1 MSPHHTSP
9 TRLPIPS
16 ELEPFSES
24 AWIEVVRSMDEVY
37 NELLQYEVV
46 LEQKNSELEESQQF
60 IFSILTSMS
69 DLLVVCDRNGMIEE
83 VNQSLLTF
91 TGKTEQE
98 MKGAKLDSLFADAAG
113 CATAKRMISSL
124 TTEPANDVE
133 LQFRTRDGNST
144 PVALNFTPRL
154 SSAKK
159 RLGVVITGRPLGE
172 LRRAYHKLREAHDE
186 LKRTQQ
192 QLLQSEKMASLGKLV
207 AGVAHELNNPISFV
221 LGNMHAMQRYTP
233 RLKRYLDA
241 IHDGEPREVL
251 EKLRTELRIDHILDD
266 LQPLLDGSVEGAERT
281 RVIVDGLK
289 RFSAADR
296 DESIEFNLAE
306 TIERSVHWVTRA
318 TPTHF
323 RVQIDLPKDMPFFG
337 SPGQIQQVITNLV
350 LNASDATEKL
360 PDPLLIITAEV
371 VGEVLC
377 IRFRDNGPGISE
389 QVMSKIF
396 DPFYTT
402 KPVGKGTGLG
412 LSISYGIIERHG
424 GQLSASNLEG
434 GGAEFKLCLPR
445 AKRNQSGK

>member
-1 MSPHHTSP
+1 MTTRQTPS
-9 TRLPIPS
+9 RLPAPS
-16 ELEPFSES
+16 EMDPFSES
-24 AWIEVVRSMDEVY
+24 AWIDVVRSMDEVY

-69 DLLVVCDRNGMIEE
+69 DLLVVCDRNGVIEE
-83 VNQSLLTF
+83 VNHSLLTF

-98 MKGAKLDSLFADAAG
+98 LKGAKLSSLFADEND
-113 CATAKRMISSL
+113 CSTAKRVISSL

-133 LQFRTRDGNST
+133 LQFRTRQGNAT

-154 SSAKK
+154 SATQKL
-159 RLGVVITGRPLGE
+159 LGVVITGRPLGE
-172 LRRAYHKLREAHDE
+172 LRRAYHKLREAHDQ

-233 RLKRYLDA
+233 RFKRYLDA
-241 IHDGEPREVL
+241 IHSGATREEL
-251 EKLRTELRIDHILDD
+251 EKLRAELRIDHILND
-266 LQPLLDGSVEGAERT
+266 LAPLLTGAVEGAERT
-281 RVIVDGLK
+281 RDIVDGLK

-296 DESIEFNLAE
+296 DENIEFNLAE
-306 TIERSVHWVTRA
+306 TIERTVHWVTRA
-318 TPTHF
+318 APTNF
-323 RVQIDLPKDMPFFG
+323 RVVIDVPKEMPFYG

-350 LNASDATEKL
+350 QNASDATENL
-360 PDPLLIITAEV
+360 PDPMLTITAKAD
-371 VGEVLC
+371 GEGIC
-377 IRFRDNGPGISE
+377 ILFRDNGPGISE
-389 QVMSKIF
+389 QAMGKIF

-424 GQLSASNLEG
+424 GRLSVSNAPD
-434 GGAEFKLCLPR
+434 GGAEFKLCLLR
-445 AKRNQSGK
+445 SNRR

>member
-1 MSPHHTSP
+1 M
-9 TRLPIPS
+9 
-16 ELEPFSES
+16 EPFSES

-46 LEQKNSELEESQQF
+46 LEQKNTELEESQQF
-60 IFSILTSMS
+60 IYSILTSMS
-69 DLLVVCDRNGMIEE
+69 DLLVVCDRNGVIEE
-83 VNQSLLTF
+83 VNHSLLAF

-98 MKGAKLDSLFADAAG
+98 LKGAKLSSLFAEESACAA
-113 CATAKRMISSL
+113 AKRVISGL

-133 LQFRTRDGNST
+133 LQFRTVDGSAM

-154 SSAKK
+154 SKA
-159 RLGVVITGRPLGE
+159 RRLLGVVITGRPVGE
-172 LRRAYHKLREAHDE
+172 LRRAYHKLREAHEE

-221 LGNMHAMQRYTP
+221 LGNVHAMQRYTP

-241 IHDGEPREVL
+241 VHNNAAQQSL
-251 EKLRTELRIDHILDD
+251 EKLRSELHIDRMLDD
-266 LQPLLDGSVEGAERT
+266 LAPLLAGAVEGAERT
-281 RVIVDGLK
+281 RDIVDGLK

-296 DESIEFNLAE
+296 NENLEFNLAE

-318 TPTHF
+318 TPVNF
-323 RVQIDLPKDMPFFG
+323 RVTMQIPKEIPCFG
-337 SPGQIQQVITNLV
+337 SPGQIQQVIINLV
-350 LNASDATEKL
+350 QNASDATESQPEPALTISANVDDEKIVIL
-360 PDPLLIITAEV
+360 
-371 VGEVLC
+371 
-377 IRFRDNGPGISE
+377 FRDNGPGISE
-389 QVMSKIF
+389 PAMSKIF

-424 GQLSASNLEG
+424 GELSASNAPE

-445 AKRNQSGK
+445 SIRR

>member
-1 MSPHHTSP
+1 MSTRKEQPG
-9 TRLPIPS
+9 RLPLPN
-16 ELEPFSES
+16 ELDPFSES
-24 AWIEVVRSMDEVY
+24 AWIDVVRSMDEVY

-69 DLLVVCDRNGMIEE
+69 DLLVVCDRNGVIEE
-83 VNQSLLTF
+83 VNHSLLAF

-98 MKGAKLDSLFADAAG
+98 MKGAKLSSLFADEND
-113 CATAKRMISSL
+113 CMIAKRVISSL

-144 PVALNFTPRL
+144 PVALNFTPRM
-154 SSAKK
+154 SATQKL
-159 RLGVVITGRPLGE
+159 LGVVITGRPVGE
-172 LRRAYHKLREAHDE
+172 LRRAYHKLREAHDQ

-233 RLKRYLDA
+233 RFKNYLDA
-241 IHDGEPREVL
+241 IHKGASREEL
-251 EKLRTELRIDHILDD
+251 AKMRAELRIDHILDD
-266 LQPLLDGSVEGAERT
+266 LAPLLTGAVEGAERT
-281 RVIVDGLK
+281 RDIVDGLK

-296 DESIEFNLAE
+296 DENIEFNLAE
-306 TIERSVHWVTRA
+306 IIERSVHWVTRA
-318 TPTHF
+318 TPMNF
-323 RVQIDLPKDMPFFG
+323 NVQMDMPKEILFFG

-350 LNASDATEKL
+350 QNASDATENMQEPAL
-360 PDPLLIITAEV
+360 TITANEDEE
-371 VGEVLC
+371 GIC
-377 IRFRDNGPGISE
+377 ILFRDNGPGISD
-389 QVMSKIF
+389 QSMSKIF

-424 GQLSASNLEG
+424 GHLSVSNAPE
-434 GGAEFKLCLPR
+434 GGAEFKLCLPNTNR
-445 AKRNQSGK
+445 K

>member
-1 MSPHHTSP
+1 MSPHHTTP

-16 ELEPFSES
+16 ELDPFSES

-69 DLLVVCDRNGMIEE
+69 DLLVVCDRNGVIEE

-91 TGKTEQE
+91 TGKTEKE
-98 MKGAKLDSLFADAAG
+98 MKGAKLDSLFADDAACG
-113 CATAKRMISSL
+113 AAKRMISGL

-241 IHDGEPREVL
+241 
-251 EKLRTELRIDHILDD
+251 
-266 LQPLLDGSVEGAERT
+266 
-281 RVIVDGLK
+281 
-289 RFSAADR
+289 
-296 DESIEFNLAE
+296 
-306 TIERSVHWVTRA
+306 RSCA
-318 TPTHF
+318 P
-323 RVQIDLPKDMPFFG
+323 
-337 SPGQIQQVITNLV
+337 SC
-350 LNASDATEKL
+350 A
-360 PDPLLIITAEV
+360 LIIFWTICSPCWTGRWKGQSARALSWTA
-371 VGEVLC
+371 
-377 IRFRDNGPGISE
+377 
-389 QVMSKIF
+389 
-396 DPFYTT
+396 
-402 KPVGKGTGLG
+402 
-412 LSISYGIIERHG
+412 
-424 GQLSASNLEG
+424 
-434 GGAEFKLCLPR
+434 
-445 AKRNQSGK
+445 

>member
-1 MSPHHTSP
+1 
-9 TRLPIPS
+9 
-16 ELEPFSES
+16 
-24 AWIEVVRSMDEVY
+24 MDEVY

-69 DLLVVCDRNGMIEE
+69 DLLVVCDRNGVIEE
-83 VNQSLLTF
+83 VNQSLLAF
-91 TGKTEQE
+91 TGKTEPE
-98 MKGAKLDSLFADAAG
+98 LKGAKLASLFADENAG
-113 CATAKRMISSL
+113 TTAKRVISSL
-124 TTEPANDVE
+124 VTEPANDIE
-133 LQFRTRDGNST
+133 LQFRTRDGNAT

-154 SSAKK
+154 SATQKL
-159 RLGVVITGRPLGE
+159 LGVVITGRPVGE

-221 LGNMHAMQRYTP
+221 LGNTHAMQRYMP
-233 RLKRYLDA
+233 RLRRYLDA
-241 IHDGEPREVL
+241 MHNGEPREVL
-251 EKLRTELRIDHILDD
+251 DKLRTELRIDHILDD
-266 LQPLLDGSVEGAERT
+266 LAPLLAGSVEGAERT
-281 RVIVDGLK
+281 RDIVDGLK

-296 DESIEFNLAE
+296 DENIEFNLAE
-306 TIERSVHWVTRA
+306 IIERSVHWVTRA
-318 TPTHF
+318 TPSNF
-323 RVQIDLPKDMPFFG
+323 RVQIEIPPALPFFG

-350 LNASDATEKL
+350 QNASDATEKL
-360 PDPLLIITAEV
+360 PEPMLTVTAEIV
-371 VGEVLC
+371 DNAIC
-377 IRFRDNGPGISE
+377 ILFRDNGPGISE
-389 QVMSKIF
+389 QALSKIF

-424 GQLSASNLEG
+424 GQLSVSNAEG

-445 AKRNQSGK
+445 SSR

>member
-1 MSPHHTSP
+1 MPN
-9 TRLPIPS
+9 
-16 ELEPFSES
+16 EMDPFSES
-24 AWIEVVRSMDEVY
+24 AWIDVVRSMDEVY

-69 DLLVVCDRNGMIEE
+69 DLLVVCDRNGVIEE
-83 VNQSLLTF
+83 VNHSLLAF

-98 MKGAKLDSLFADAAG
+98 MKGAKLSSLFADENDCTIA
-113 CATAKRMISSL
+113 RRVISSL

-144 PVALNFTPRL
+144 PVALNFTPRM
-154 SSAKK
+154 SATQKL
-159 RLGVVITGRPLGE
+159 LGVVITGRPVGE
-172 LRRAYHKLREAHDE
+172 LRRAYHKLREAHDQ

-233 RLKRYLDA
+233 RFKIYLDA
-241 IHDGEPREVL
+241 IHAGASREEL
-251 EKLRTELRIDHILDD
+251 AKMRAELRIDHILDD
-266 LQPLLDGSVEGAERT
+266 LAPLLSGAVEGAERT
-281 RVIVDGLK
+281 RDIVDGLK

-296 DESIEFNLAE
+296 NENVEFNLAE

-318 TPTHF
+318 TPVDF
-323 RVQIDLPKDMPFFG
+323 RVTVDVPKDLTVFG
-337 SPGQIQQVITNLV
+337 SPGQLQQVIINLV
-350 LNASDATEKL
+350 QNASDATEGRDAPQL
-360 PDPLLIITAEV
+360 TITTEPDAERVVLL
-371 VGEVLC
+371 
-377 IRFRDNGPGISE
+377 FRDNGSGIPE
-389 QVMSKIF
+389 QELGKIF

-412 LSISYGIIERHG
+412 LSISYGIVERHG
-424 GQLSASNLEG
+424 GVLSVGNAAG
-434 GGAEFKLCLPR
+434 GGAEFRLCLPR
-445 AKRNQSGK
+445 AKR

>member
-1 MSPHHTSP
+1 MTTRQTPA
-9 TRLPIPS
+9 RLPLPN
-16 ELEPFSES
+16 EMDPFSES
-24 AWIEVVRSMDEVY
+24 AWIDVVRSMDEVY

-69 DLLVVCDRNGMIEE
+69 DLLLVCDRNGVIEE
-83 VNQSLLTF
+83 VNHSLLAF

-98 MKGAKLDSLFADAAG
+98 LKGAKLSSLFADEND
-113 CATAKRMISSL
+113 CMIAKRVISSL

-133 LQFRTRDGNST
+133 LQFRTREGNST

-154 SSAKK
+154 SATQKL
-159 RLGVVITGRPLGE
+159 LGVVITGRPLGE
-172 LRRAYHKLREAHDE
+172 LRRAYHKLREAHDQ

-233 RLKRYLDA
+233 RFKRYLDA
-241 IHDGEPREVL
+241 IHNGATREEL
-251 EKLRTELRIDHILDD
+251 QKLRAELRIDHILDD
-266 LQPLLDGSVEGAERT
+266 LAPLLTGAVEGAERT
-281 RVIVDGLK
+281 RDIVDGLK

-296 DESIEFNLAE
+296 DENIEFNLAE
-306 TIERSVHWVTRA
+306 TIERTVHWVTRA
-318 TPTHF
+318 APTNF
-323 RVQIDLPKDMPFFG
+323 RVVIDVPKEMPFFG

-350 LNASDATEKL
+350 QNASDATEKL
-360 PDPLLIITAEV
+360 PEPLLTITAKVNEE
-371 VGEVLC
+371 GIC
-377 IRFRDNGPGISE
+377 ILFRDNGPGISA
-389 QVMSKIF
+389 QSMGKIF

-424 GQLSASNLEG
+424 GQLSVSNAAE

-445 AKRNQSGK
+445 SNRR

>member
-1 MSPHHTSP
+1 M
-9 TRLPIPS
+9 PS
-16 ELEPFSES
+16 EIDPFSES

-46 LEQKNSELEESQQF
+46 LEQKNTELEESQQF
-60 IFSILTSMS
+60 IYSILTSMS
-69 DLLVVCDRNGMIEE
+69 DLLVVCDRNGVIEE
-83 VNQSLLTF
+83 VNQSLLDF

-98 MKGAKLDSLFADAAG
+98 MKGAKLDSLFADEAA
-113 CATAKRMISSL
+113 CAMAKKMISGL

-133 LQFRTRDGNST
+133 LQFRTRDGSVT

-154 SSAKK
+154 SGA
-159 RLGVVITGRPLGE
+159 RRLLGVVITGRPVGE

-221 LGNMHAMQRYTP
+221 LGNMHAMQRYAP

-241 IHDGEPREVL
+241 IHDGESRETL
-251 EKLRTELRIDHILDD
+251 GKMRTELRIDHILDD
-266 LQPLLDGSVEGAERT
+266 LESLLTGSVEGAERT
-281 RVIVDGLK
+281 RDIVDGLK
-289 RFSAADR
+289 RFSAVDR
-296 DESIEFNLAE
+296 DENIEFNLAE

-318 TPTHF
+318 TPTNF
-323 RVQIDLPKDMPFFG
+323 RVVVEVPKEILFFG
-337 SPGQIQQVITNLV
+337 SSGQIQQVITNLV
-350 LNASDATEKL
+350 QNASDATEGQ
-360 PDPLLIITAEV
+360 PEPLLTITAEDD
-371 VGEVLC
+371 GEMIC
-377 IRFRDNGPGISE
+377 ILFRDNGPGIPE
-389 QVMSKIF
+389 QAMGKLF

-424 GQLSASNLEG
+424 GQLSAGNAAE
-434 GGAEFKLCLPR
+434 GGAEFKLCLPGSNR
-445 AKRNQSGK
+445 R

>member
-1 MSPHHTSP
+1 
-9 TRLPIPS
+9 
-16 ELEPFSES
+16 
-24 AWIEVVRSMDEVY
+24 MDEVY

-69 DLLVVCDRNGMIEE
+69 DLLVVCDRNGVIEE
-83 VNQSLLTF
+83 VNQSLLAF

-98 MKGAKLDSLFADAAG
+98 MKGAKLASLFVDESA
-113 CATAKRMISSL
+113 CATAKRMISGL

-133 LQFRTRDGNST
+133 LQVRTRDGNAT
-144 PVALNFTPRL
+144 PVAFNFTPRL
-154 SSAKK
+154 SRARKL
-159 RLGVVITGRPLGE
+159 LGVVITGRPVGE

-221 LGNMHAMQRYTP
+221 LGNMHAMQKYTP

-241 IHDGEPREVL
+241 IHTGESRESL
-251 EKLRTELRIDHILDD
+251 ERLRSELRIDRMLDD
-266 LQPLLDGSVEGAERT
+266 LAPLLTGAVEGAERT
-281 RVIVDGLK
+281 RVIVDSLK

-296 DESIEFNLAE
+296 DENIEFNLAE

-318 TPTHF
+318 TPLKF
-323 RVQIDLPKDMPFFG
+323 RVVMDLPKEMPFYG

-350 LNASDATEKL
+350 QNASDATEGL
-360 PDPLLIITAEV
+360 PDPVLTITAEV
-371 VGEVLC
+371 VGETLC
-377 IRFRDNGPGISE
+377 ILFRDNGPGISE
-389 QVMSKIF
+389 QSMGRIF

-424 GQLSASNLEG
+424 GLLSVSNAVE

-445 AKRNQSGK
+445 SNRR

>member
-1 MSPHHTSP
+1 MTTRQTPS
-9 TRLPIPS
+9 RLPAPS
-16 ELEPFSES
+16 EMDPFSES
-24 AWIEVVRSMDEVY
+24 AWIDVVRSMDEVY

-69 DLLVVCDRNGMIEE
+69 DLLVVCDRNGVIEE
-83 VNQSLLTF
+83 VNHSLLTF

-98 MKGAKLDSLFADAAG
+98 LRGAKLSSLFADEND
-113 CATAKRMISSL
+113 CSTAKRVISSL

-133 LQFRTRDGNST
+133 LQFRTRQGNAT

-154 SSAKK
+154 SATQKL
-159 RLGVVITGRPLGE
+159 LGVVITGRPLGE
-172 LRRAYHKLREAHDE
+172 LRRAYHKLREAHDQ

-221 LGNMHAMQRYTP
+221 LGNMHAMQRYMP
-233 RLKRYLDA
+233 RFKRYLDA
-241 IHDGEPREVL
+241 IHSGATREEL
-251 EKLRTELRIDHILDD
+251 EKLRVELRIDHILND
-266 LQPLLDGSVEGAERT
+266 LAPLLTGAVEGAERT
-281 RVIVDGLK
+281 RDIVDGLK

-296 DESIEFNLAE
+296 DENIEFNLAE
-306 TIERSVHWVTRA
+306 TIERTVHWVTRA
-318 TPTHF
+318 APTKF
-323 RVQIDLPKDMPFFG
+323 RVVIDVPKEMPFYG

-350 LNASDATEKL
+350 QNASDATENL
-360 PDPLLIITAEV
+360 PDPMLTITARTD
-371 VGEVLC
+371 GEGIC
-377 IRFRDNGPGISE
+377 ILFRDNGPGISD
-389 QVMSKIF
+389 QAMGKIF

-424 GQLSASNLEG
+424 GRLSVSNAPE

-445 AKRNQSGK
+445 ANRR